1 MCCNKLVKL
10 ALSYSTH
17 QFYLATFSL
26 QDCLLLEVSRICQD
40 RDRHACG

>member
-17 QFYLATFSL
+17 PVFIDSPYFLYEI
-26 QDCLLLEVSRICQD
+26 DEN
-40 RDRHACG
+40 RDDE